1 MRVDEQTE
9 VGESSP
15 PVPRKR
21 NLRSVEL
28 FSGAGGL
35 ALGIGKAGFHHEA
48 VIERD
53 KYACDTLRENQ
64 AKGHELVR
72 DWTLYPNDVT
82 QFDFSRL
89 RAGIDL
95 VAGGPPCQP
104 FSIGGKHRGR
114 RDNRDMFPQ
123 VIRAVR
129 ALQPRAI
136 LVENVRGLLRKSFAS
151 YFGYIILQLE
161 HLEVAPRDGEP
172 WTDHLARLEKQHTS
186 GKLDGLRYQVVFRLV
201 NAANYGV
208 PQKRD
213 RVFLVGFRS
222 DLQADWSFPDQ
233 THSLDALLHQQWVT
247 GEYWERNK
255 VASRQRPE
263 IPVRMRGRVGKLRQS
278 LFAPPEEPW
287 RTVNEALAGLPDPES
302 ERAEAF
308 RHLNHCLIPGART
321 YKGHTGSPLH
331 EPAKT
336 LKAGDHGVPGGEN
349 TLLTPDGRVRY
360 FTVRESARLQTFP
373 DDYVFHGSWSE
384 TMRQLGNAV
393 PVDLSFVMA
402 GAVGQR
408 LAALP

>member
-1 MRVDEQTE
+1 M
-9 VGESSP
+9 
-15 PVPRKR
+15 
-21 NLRSVEL
+21 EL

-35 ALGIGKAGFHHEA
+35 ALGIGKAGFQHEA

-53 KYACDTLRENQ
+53 KHACDTVRENQ
-64 AKGHELVR
+64 AQGHKLVR
-72 DWTLYPNDVT
+72 DWTLYPDDVT
-82 QFDFSRL
+82 KFDFARL
-89 RAGIDL
+89 RSDVDL

-104 FSIGGKHRGR
+104 FSIGGKHRGH

-129 ALQPRAI
+129 ALRPRAI

-151 YFGYIILQLE
+151 YFGYIMLQLE
-161 HLEVAPRDGEP
+161 HPEIARRDAER
-172 WTDHLARLEKQHTS
+172 WADHLARLEKQHTS
-186 GKLDGLRYQVVFRLV
+186 GTEDGLRYQVVYRLV

-222 DLQADWSFPDQ
+222 DLKANWSFPEE
-233 THSLDALLHQQWVT
+233 TRSLDALLHEQWVT
-247 GEYWERNK
+247 GGYWERNR
-255 VASRQRPE
+255 VAARQRPD
-263 IPVRMRGRVGKLRQS
+263 IPARVRRRVEKLRQS
-278 LFAPPEEPW
+278 LFAPSEEPW
-287 RTVNEALAGLPDPES
+287 RTVNEALADLPDPES
-302 ERAEAF
+302 EPTS
-308 RHLNHCLIPGART
+308 HYLNHSLIPGART

>member
-1 MRVDEQTE
+1 MRVDEHDKT
-9 VGESSP
+9 GESSTP
-15 PVPRKR
+15 FSRKR

-35 ALGIGKAGFHHEA
+35 ALGIGKAGFQHEA

-53 KYACDTLRENQ
+53 KYACDTVRENQ
-64 AKGHELVR
+64 ALGHELVR
-72 DWTLYPNDVT
+72 DWTLYPHDVT
-82 QFDFSRL
+82 EFDFSRL
-89 RAGIDL
+89 RSDIDL

-104 FSIGGKHRGR
+104 FSIGGKHRGHH
-114 RDNRDMFPQ
+114 DNRDMFPQ

-129 ALQPRAI
+129 TLQPRAI

-151 YFGYIILQLE
+151 YFGYIVLQLE
-161 HLEVAPRDGEP
+161 HPEIVRRDEEP

-186 GKLDGLRYQVVFRLV
+186 GTQDGLRYQILFRLV

-222 DLQADWSFPDQ
+222 DLKAKWSFPDE
-233 THSLDALLHQQWVT
+233 THSLDALLYQQWVT

-255 VASRQRPE
+255 VPARQRPD
-263 IPVRMRGRVGKLRQS
+263 IPARIRRRVDSLRQ
-278 LFAPPEEPW
+278 LFAPPGQPW
-287 RTVNEALAGLPDPES
+287 RTVHEALADLPDPES
-302 ERAEAF
+302 EVAGASRRF
-308 RHLNHCLIPGART
+308 NHCFIPGART

-349 TLLTPDGRVRY
+349 TLLRPDGRVRY